1 MGQNEELHTAKWLIS
16 TIESAMPIQAFLEL
30 IPREVDLPAVRL
42 TVRDRGDVRG
52 VGDQRERIL
61 TRIDWLV
68 TVINEGLQVTPLV
81 ALADALDTAIHSKTG
96 TVDGMEVMSCLRLE
110 PFTMLEPEDSG
121 VYYRHAGGLYRT
133 LTLVP

>member
-1 MGQNEELHTAKWLIS
+1 MNEELLTAEWLVS
-16 TIESAMPIQAFLEL
+16 RIETDTTMEAFLEL
-30 IPREVDLPAVRL
+30 VPRSVALPAVRL
-42 TVRDRGDVRG
+42 TVRERNDVRG

-61 TRIDWLV
+61 TQIDWLI
-68 TVINEGLQVTPLV
+68 TVINEGLGVASLIPL
-81 ALADALDTAIHSKTG
+81 ANALDAALQNKNGSTSS
-96 TVDGMEVMSCLRLE
+96 VQVMSCLRLE